1 MSKTYPTRGNG
12 GARKHNNNLTAAKLA
27 LLAARE
33 RGDQNALADA
43 IRAHPAAA
51 DALTEFDLG
60 LLATASYT
68 DAEASAPDVLEV
80 AERARERAFAAVFGA
95 AAVTP
100 AAQPALAALSL
111 KALRQARGFS
121 LGALAAAVG
130 LGLDVVSALEAGR
143 IRLASI
149 PQQLSEAL
157 GETLDATAEQ
167 ISAALAVNAAPA
179 LRRGQ
184 PGASSAANKQ
194 VDFTEA
200 VMLSQSMTPEQ
211 QARWLAASAEQ

>member
-95 AAVTP
+95 AATP